1 MTPGEWR
8 DRLVELHV
16 LAEHGDG
23 AAAAAAARW
32 LDDDPAARS
41 AWQTVAHACDAIR
54 RADEHD

>member
-1 MTPGEWR
+1 MTTGDWH

-32 LDDDPAARS
+32 LDGDPAARA
-41 AWQTVAHACDAIR
+41 AWEAVTRTCDEVR
-54 RADEHD
+54 RAADAG